1 MSKINVYLPK
11 KFDLVVGD
19 TFQLFYRGI
28 IDAPNPY
35 IYDILAVCEKG
46 RNCPRYFEFTPECE
60 GEYKLKISV
69 FGPGKELLGE
79 AETMLIAKAPVQPKK
94 PVSIL
99 CVGDSLTAGGQWPH
113 EAMRRLT
120 ATDGE
125 PKGDGLKDITF
136 IGTCEK
142 DGCRYEGYG
151 GWRWE
156 SYYMKTPG
164 AMWVVCHTHDKTIE
178 DQHSLWQDE
187 NGYIWQIETLADDY
201 NKFNRYQQHDGPI
214 PSPGS
219 SLTHYKNATHTSPIV
234 IESCYQER
242 YSPFFDLEK
251 GEMDFTTY
259 CSNNNFD
266 GIDMFYI
273 LLGGNGRVEDY
284 LAGMNVTQQAE
295 KCAESAKLMAR
306 KVHENYPNAKVRIL
320 GMSLPSMDGG
330 SGVSYGAHMP
340 ACDWYGFTRFVYESN
355 RVHEAWTLEEE
366 FRDYVEF
373 VCVSAQFDVEYALPK
388 ADKAVNTRNKTT
400 ELLGINGVHPAEEGY
415 MQIADAVYRNMIHT
429 LSEF

>member
-1 MSKINVYLPK
+1 MKKVRVILPE

-19 TFQLFYRGI
+19 TFQMFYRGI

-46 RNCPRYFEFTPECE
+46 RNCPRYFECTPTEE

-79 AETMLIAKAPVQPKK
+79 AETMLVAKNPVQPKK

-99 CVGDSLTAGGQWPH
+99 CVGDSLTAGGQWPG

-120 ATDGE
+120 STDGE
-125 PKGDGLKDITF
+125 PVGNGLKDISF

-156 SYYMKTPG
+156 TYYTTAVG
-164 AMWVVCHTHDKTIE
+164 AMWIVCHGHDKTTE

-187 NGYIWQIETLADDY
+187 NGYIWQLETLADEW
-201 NKFNRYQQHDGPI
+201 NKFNRYQQHDGPL
-214 PSPGS
+214 PPAGS
-219 SLTHYKNATHTSPIV
+219 KLMPYKNVTHTSPFI
-234 IESCYQER
+234 IESRSQEKC
-242 YSPFFDLEK
+242 SPFYDEQSGK
-251 GEMDFTTY
+251 VDFKTY
-259 CSNNNFD
+259 CKRNGFD

-284 LAGMNVTQQAE
+284 LAGLSITEQAE
-295 KCAESAKLMAR
+295 KNAESAKLVTR
-306 KVHENYPNAKVRIL
+306 LVHEAYPQAKVRIM
-320 GMSLPSMDGG
+320 GISLPSIDGG
-330 SGVSYGAHMP
+330 SGVSYGAVMP
-340 ACDWYGFTRFVYESN
+340 ACDWYGFTRFVLESN
-355 RVHEAWTLEEE
+355 RVHQEWVLLPE
-366 FRDYVEF
+366 FRDYVDF
-373 VCVSAQFDVEYALPK
+373 VNVSAQFDVENALPK
-388 ADKAVNTRNKTT
+388 AEKPVNTRNVKT
-400 ELLGINGVHPAEEGY
+400 ELLGINGLHPTEEGY
-415 MQIADAVYRNMIHT
+415 MLVADAAYRNMVHT
-429 LSEF
+429 LAEF